1 MIGSLADRIYLTNK
15 YPLSMDYRYRLIKD
29 MQKSEAKKI
38 VILNGGYYDHLFQSS
53 DKSLFVDVQALPRLT
68 PDEWAEFKQ
77 VTQSTATGV
86 RVTKEEVSFVTMTD
100 TSNYVRLQQ
109 ISTDKVLDIA
119 SKMQIMW
126 VGSNH
131 RYEFPFGNCIYKL
144 KVRGDCE
151 TIGRS
156 FNFYFN
162 SAKAMIPN
170 WKKGDDIQFG
180 IVVLPEGHQLRS
192 LLPEL
197 ITGLRSAALFEVR
210 EFFKV
215 SHFQVDQNYEDIFIG
230 YLKKNPLVFDKLLEG
245 YREKASFDKWRAS
258 GMPKG
263 ERCIKKP
270 HIPFFLW
277 DDSDIEMK
285 DAKALYEDEQNC
297 VKVNIRNFYD
307 YVSKKHPLFKYH
319 YSYGGI
325 NNDVAGELI
334 EYMKFKL
341 GIKPNEDIER
351 N

>member
-38 VILNGGYYDHLFQSS
+38 IILNGGRYDHLFQSS
-53 DKSLFVDVQALPRLT
+53 DKSLFVDVQALLKLT
-68 PDEWAEFKQ
+68 PAEWAEFKQ

-86 RVTKEEVSFVTMTD
+86 RVTKEEVSFLSMTD
-100 TSNYVRLQQ
+100 ASDYARLQQ
-109 ISTDKVLDIA
+109 ISTDKILDIA

-131 RYEFPFGNCIYKL
+131 RYEFPFGSVTYKL
-144 KVRGDCE
+144 KVKGDCE
-151 TIGRS
+151 TIYRS
-156 FNFYFN
+156 LAFYFN

-170 WKKGDDIQFG
+170 WKKEDTIQFG
-180 IVVLPEGHQLRS
+180 VVVLPEGHELRG

-197 ITGLRSAALFEVR
+197 IEDLRSAALFEIR
-210 EFFKV
+210 EFLKV
-215 SHFQVDQNYEDIFIG
+215 SHFQVEQSYGDLFLD
-230 YLKKNPLVFDKLLEG
+230 YLKKNPLLFDKLLEG
-245 YREKASFDKWRAS
+245 YCEKVSFDKWRAN

-263 ERCIKKP
+263 EGRIKKP
-270 HIPFFLW
+270 YIPFFLW
-277 DDSDIEMK
+277 DGSDIEMK
-285 DAKALYEDEQNC
+285 DARVLYEGAQNC
-297 VKVNIRNFYD
+297 VKVNIGDFYD
-307 YVSKKHPLFKYH
+307 YVSKKYPLFKCH
-319 YSYGGI
+319 YLYSGI
-325 NNDVAGELI
+325 SNDVAGDLI